1 MELKARLRA
10 ALYRLWRQED
20 GTLTIEFLIL
30 APIMFWTFLA
40 TLAYF
45 DAYRAEAISEKA
57 AITIADVMSRETNA
71 VSDTYLDGVY
81 GLLKFLTYSDAN
93 PEMRVSVLRYHDKD
107 SETNEASDDHFHVVW
122 SETRNGGGSGVQSRL
137 TTSDSRAMTANLPT
151 MGNEDRLILVETW
164 THYSSAYNL
173 GLRNV
178 WGGNSGDG
186 EIKDIVMQ
194 TYVFNAPRFG
204 QTCFSNTP
212 ADVDSRNC

>member
-10 ALYRLWRQED
+10 AFYRLWRQED
-20 GTLTIEFLIL
+20 GTLTVEFLIL

-45 DAYRAEAISEKA
+45 DVYRAEAISEKA

-81 GLLKFLTYSDAN
+81 GLLKFLTYSDAK
-93 PEMRVSVLRYHDKD
+93 PKMRVSVLRYHDKD
-107 SETNEASDDHFHVVW
+107 SETSESADDHFHVVW
-122 SETRNGGGSGVQSRL
+122 SEVRNGGGSGVQNRL
-137 TTSDSRAMTANLPT
+137 TTSDASTMTASLPT

-173 GLRNV
+173 GIRSV
-178 WGGNSGDG
+178 WGGNSGDE

-194 TYVFNAPRFG
+194 TNVFTGPRFG

-212 ADVDSRNC
+212 TDVDSRNC

>member
-1 MELKARLRA
+1 MKLTTRLRA

-57 AITIADVMSRETNA
+57 AMTIADVMSQETNNI
-71 VSDTYLDGVY
+71 SDTYLNGVY
-81 GLLKFLTYSDAN
+81 GLLKFLTYSDAT
-93 PEMRVSVLRYHDKD
+93 PEMRVSALRYHTKD
-107 SETNEASDDHFHVVW
+107 SLTADSSDDHFHVVW
-122 SETRNGGGSGVQSRL
+122 SEVRNGGGTGVQKKL
-137 TTSDSRAMTANLPT
+137 ETSDVRGMTAKLPK

-178 WGGNSGDG
+178 WGGNAGDG
-186 EIKDIVMQ
+186 EIKDVVMQ
-194 TYVFNAPRFG
+194 THVFTAPRFV
-204 QTCFSNTP
+204 QTCFNNTP
-212 ADVDSRNC
+212 SDLSQRKC